1 MTNSVFR
8 NLKTITVTDGD
19 NNDLGKPDI
28 INFTGDV
35 TSEVVGGKL
44 KLTVDT
50 TGTGSGS
57 SSDALPGQ
65 KGQVLVGP
73 GLNVTNVPSLGSVI
87 STSNAKYID
96 PVSSVITTITDNTDN
111 PYVDIIQELG
121 LSQNYKFIGGHETNG
136 SRVFVLHDESN
147 VFIAN
152 STSYKFSKLA
162 LPVGV
167 EVNHVSSFGTNVAVS
182 TNQNVSLYGEDGVLR
197 CVVSNTSSNES
208 KVYASSNLVIV
219 EVADVGLFKIVYQG
233 GSDYTSELVKA
244 APILASNLL
253 SNNYYFLDNNKL
265 WLYNSVTEAPLAM
278 GDIFDSANP
287 PIIPTYGSPEY
298 SEVSYKI
305 VTYNGA
311 LVVAILTKNR
321 VVICSTSE
329 NFKYIT
335 YQDYY
340 ENSSDN
346 FTDQYNSTYKTYVPV
361 HYSISPTGQVSEITG
376 PKFFDGYLTSE
387 LFNKLLNNDSDPGS
401 ELGIDINPS
410 DFTMDPTLGLTA
422 NKSVLSA
429 AVADI
434 VWAEDDGTKDLSQ
447 YKVLYAGYNDNT
459 PWKWAVKGDKY
470 YSITGTNFSLQE
482 FSIDVGKLGFIVF
495 DTRRGT
501 NVPHYIASS
510 NDPNVIFT
518 SAASH
523 NYVSTVVKV
532 TRESNSFTAAVV
544 RQNNLAQ
551 YTSINTYS
559 GTTNK
564 MSVAHTSKW
573 NAVLMTFTDQPARL
587 LLAVNDGSYNN
598 VTLLTEQKE
607 VPGSNGIDYEIV
619 TAVNPSGRFN
629 DTSVY
634 LHNLSNNKWYLY
646 NVDSNEISLELETIP
661 TSDRLG
667 PGQFA
672 PELTLS
678 RSLSYKFNFSAES
691 YDVVFA
697 TNSSITKAGY
707 LTNTVFNTIKSDVM
721 NNLPVASN
729 TKHGLVKI
737 GDSLEVSNGTIDAR
751 DTIVRPTSYLK
762 TDIPLGVIPS
772 NVTMPQISAI
782 GDINEYQKVFEVS
795 TLSIVDAEGGS
806 VCGAIVKRNNDF
818 VFIDLP
824 TNGSSASQT
833 RLLSDKYVLL
843 ADGRLYNLKTDVIS
857 SFSTYNQIYVDTYND
872 KIFDVSNTI
881 VCYNNDFTE
890 DTSFVV
896 PDIVTDPDTKN
907 WYVVRGSGSCIIFW
921 VDNSDILRMR
931 NLINTNNAPDY
942 DYDLAALLPDL
953 NMEDS
958 LTIHHATDSGT
969 KFYISDQ
976 NNNRYLVG
984 YFTKTVEKTDINFPE
999 FFYNN
1004 KVLNSPYTVN
1014 GIDYDIGNS
1023 TVFQYSEDEGIQ
1035 FIIRGSA
1042 DSGYFNSDSFSV
1054 IESLIDD
1061 VKTPIASHTAVG
1073 KSVIGP
1079 TLDISDI
1086 GMLDAK
1092 LASYHDARQ
1101 IKVDTY
1107 QYAAVMT
1114 APNRVSTYNNDG
1126 TLCVTYDP
1134 AELSLGKIYITASE
1148 ATSFIKYSDIT
1159 VSHEGSPVNI
1169 QSVKF
1174 IGPRSIAVMSTTG
1187 KIFVSNA
1194 GFTDFTYI
1202 PNIDWYPN
1210 RISATDKLLIWVESD
1225 GDVFVSHDFGVTPIS
1240 VYQYTWSN
1248 IFGFKEIIT
1257 VGSDA
1262 YLFFFDQGE
1271 AEIYKIPGGS
1281 TDYNG
1286 TKIFSGR
1293 DSLVSRR
1300 DDEDQNSL
1308 YRATSLYFRM
1318 KPTGEVAIYGTGNGL
1333 YYVSDARRTKFSD
1346 QTNISDFLTRSLSK
1360 PKTVGLYSDAIT
1372 LDAGTPFTPTIVG
1385 SDLMYSVPEIF
1396 KEGYLTR
1403 SLFDQLRSGGSVND
1417 SSILNLKSYYSLPNL
1432 TPVGINKDGNLVPI
1446 MSTELEINQL
1456 VGLVINSD
1464 DTTVAKVAGDI
1475 TGVFSTTVH
1484 EFGIKVSNGEGYS
1497 YVPES
1502 EFVNGGSFDSSDFT
1516 IMNMDDDQ
1524 IIRHLFYPLIA
1535 KDGANHIYVTEEKS
1549 LDVSIDL
1556 QASGGPRIIGE
1567 PGRYQVTVVLM
1578 SSGGNFSVRHSINTI
1593 AAFTN
1598 NSYTLEDASFQI
1610 APLTQSDYDD
1620 NIIIIKINRTNDASD
1635 FEGTS
1640 FCTILDT
1647 PNAVTSKDYSVAI
1660 SGSHT
1665 VPASSITT
1673 IPIGRPFFA
1682 NDKDSGITSVDNCE
1696 VSMPLGTKIS
1706 NNKVL
1711 VDVQRAILNSVSSTN
1726 SSKNKFMYINNSS
1739 VLN

>member
-96 PVSSVITTITDNTDN
+96 PASSVITTITDNTNN

-152 STSYKFSKLA
+152 SSSYKFNRLA

-167 EVNHVSSFGTNVAVS
+167 EVNHVSSFGDNVVVS
-182 TNQNVSLYGEDGVLR
+182 TDQNVSLYDGDGVLS
-197 CVVSNTSSNES
+197 CVVSNTPSNES

-244 APILASNLL
+244 APILASNFL

-265 WLYNSVTEAPLAM
+265 WLYNSVTETPLDM

-298 SEVSYKI
+298 SEVSYK
-305 VTYNGA
+305 VVKYNGA

-346 FTDQYNSTYKTYVPV
+346 FTDQYNSTYETYVPV

-429 AVADI
+429 AVDDI
-434 VWAEDDGTKDLSQ
+434 VWSGDDGTKDLSK
-447 YKVLYAGYNDNT
+447 YRLFYAGYNNNSS
-459 PWKWAVKGDKY
+459 WMWAVQGDKY
-470 YSITGTNFSLQE
+470 YGISNKTFSNQE
-482 FSIDVGKLGFIVF
+482 FSVSQEKLGTIVF
-495 DTRRGT
+495 DTRRGNNT
-501 NVPHYIASS
+501 PHYLADS

-523 NYVSTVVKV
+523 NYVSTIVRV
-532 TRESNSFTAAVV
+532 TKNSTEFVAEVV
-544 RQNNLAQ
+544 RQSTLNP

-607 VPGSNGIDYEIV
+607 VPGSNGLDYEIV

-646 NVDSNEISLELETIP
+646 DVDSNEISLELETIP
-661 TSDRLG
+661 TSDKLG

-721 NNLPVASN
+721 SNLPVASN
-729 TKHGLVKI
+729 TKHGLAKI
-737 GDSLEVSNGTIDAR
+737 GTSLEVSNGIIEAR
-751 DTIVRPTSYLK
+751 NTQVRRTSRLK
-762 TDIPLGVIPS
+762 ANIPLNVIPS
-772 NVTMPQISAI
+772 NIAMPQISAVGNI
-782 GDINEYQKVFEVS
+782 DENDGIYDVS
-795 TLSIVDAEGGS
+795 ALIIIDAEGGD
-806 VCGAIVKRNNDF
+806 VCGAIVENNGNF
-818 VFIDLP
+818 VFVDLP
-824 TNGSSASQT
+824 TNGYSPTQT
-833 RLLSDKYVLL
+833 RLLSAKYALL
-843 ADGRLYNLKTDVIS
+843 ADNRVYNLQTDEIS
-857 SFSTYNQIYVDTYND
+857 PSTIGGAVYVDQYND
-872 KIFDVSNTI
+872 KIFGVTSTI
-881 VCYNNDFTE
+881 TCYNSDFTE

-896 PDIVTDPDTKN
+896 PDVITDANTKQ
-907 WYVVRGSGSCIIFW
+907 WTVVRGSDSVRIFW
-921 VDNSDILRMR
+921 VDNTNILHMR
-931 NLINTNNAPDY
+931 QLINNNSAPDQT
-942 DYDLAALLPDL
+942 YDLATMLPGL
-953 NMEDS
+953 NLEDT
-958 LTIHHATDSGT
+958 LTIHHASDSAT
-969 KFYISDQ
+969 NFYISDQ
-976 NNNRYLVG
+976 EDNRYLVG
-984 YFTKTVEKTDINFPE
+984 YYTKTVAKTDIDFPE
-999 FFYNN
+999 FFFDNG
-1004 KVLNSPYTVN
+1004 VLNRPYFVN
-1014 GIDYDIGNS
+1014 NTNYEIGNQ
-1023 TVFQYSEDEGIQ
+1023 TTIEYRENDGIY
-1035 FIIRGSA
+1035 FIINGSA
-1042 DSGYFNSDSFSV
+1042 SSGYFNTNSLHT
-1054 IESLIDD
+1054 IEYLIEE
-1061 VKTPIASHTAVG
+1061 VRIPVASHTVVG
-1073 KSVIGP
+1073 KSSIGQ

-1092 LASYHDARQ
+1092 LASYSAATS

-1114 APNRVSTYNNDG
+1114 APNRVATYNNDG
-1126 TLCVTYDP
+1126 TICVTYDP

-1187 KIFVSNA
+1187 KIFVSNT

-1535 KDGANHIYVTEEKS
+1535 KDGANHIYVSEEKS